1 MTLRL
6 ADFFC
11 GVGGIRL
18 GFQQASEQFKCVF
31 SNDIDKHTV
40 ETYEL
45 NFPEHKV
52 TCESISDL
60 EIKSIPDFDIF
71 LGGFPCQPFSIAG
84 KRQGFTDD
92 RGNLFFSIIKIL
104 KEKRPKAFFLENVK
118 NLKGHDQGNTY
129 ERIKKELCSL
139 GYTFKTKILN
149 STQYGNTPQ
158 NRERIFL
165 IGFLD
170 RKHTVEFRF
179 PKQLVLTVKLTSLLE
194 RNPRTKY
201 YYTPSSKI
209 FPMLS
214 TEVLKDVSTGQVY
227 QFRRKYVRANMSG
240 VCPTLTA
247 NMGGGGHNVP
257 IIKDSVGIRKL
268 TPRECFNLQT
278 FPSRFKLPELADS
291 HLYKQAGNSVTVRVV
306 KRIAQEIL
314 RVLSQE

>member
-1 MTLRL
+1 MTLRI

-31 SNDIDKHTV
+31 SNDIDKYTV
-40 ETYEL
+40 QTYEL

-52 TCESISDL
+52 NCESISSL

-92 RGNLFFSIIKIL
+92 RGNLFFTIIKIL
-104 KEKRPKAFFLENVK
+104 KEKKPRAFFLENVK
-118 NLKGHDQGNTY
+118 NLKGHDNGNTY
-129 ERIKKELCSL
+129 KTIKKELCSL

-170 RKHTVEFRF
+170 RNHTVKFRF
-179 PKQLVLTVKLTSLLE
+179 PKTIS
-194 RNPRTKY
+194 
-201 YYTPSSKI
+201 
-209 FPMLS
+209 
-214 TEVLKDVSTGQVY
+214 
-227 QFRRKYVRANMSG
+227 
-240 VCPTLTA
+240 
-247 NMGGGGHNVP
+247 
-257 IIKDSVGIRKL
+257 IKG
-268 TPRECFNLQT
+268 
-278 FPSRFKLPELADS
+278 
-291 HLYKQAGNSVTVRVV
+291 
-306 KRIAQEIL
+306 
-314 RVLSQE
+314 